1 MKYDVTFERYTSESI
16 EQGDAESRGYLVH
29 GVGLREALEYIRG
42 EPSTRCSLESIEPS
56 ASWLEGTRWINWCY
70 GADYE
75 SGESV
80 TLSLHLPDT
89 MTTAS
94 KARLL
99 RLLTN

>member
-1 MKYDVTFERYTSESI
+1 MRFNVTFERYTPESI
-16 EQGDAESRGYLVH
+16 EQGDASERGCLVQ
-29 GVGLREALEYIRG
+29 GVGLRDALEYIRG
-42 EPSTRCSLESIEPS
+42 EPSTRCSLESVEPS
-56 ASWLEGTRWINWCY
+56 ASWLEGTRWINWY
-70 GADYE
+70 YSPDYE

>member
-1 MKYDVTFERYTSESI
+1 MKFNVTFERYTPESI
-16 EQGDAESRGYLVH
+16 EQGDASESGHLVQ
-29 GVGLREALEYIRG
+29 GVGLREALEYIRD
-42 EPSTRCSLESIEPS
+42 EPSPRCSLAYIEPS
-56 ASWLEGTRWINWCY
+56 ASWLAGTRWITWHY

-80 TLSLHLPDT
+80 ALSLHLPDT
-89 MTTAS
+89 MTNAS